1 MQGWDYKKTETM
13 LKTIEPDSSI
23 APFKYFIL
31 KVASLKYL
39 YIALIILC
47 FALAFLYNHFATK
60 VYEASASLSPVE
72 NKTSS
77 ILKSNELFS
86 SLQSLESISNIE
98 NDITNLNSFELVYST
113 VSDMNLEVSY
123 FREFKKVIRQTE
135 EMFGNSPLTVS
146 IDKSHNQPIDA
157 KFHVS
162 ILDDNSYRLSV
173 SGKKVSF
180 YNYVDNQVISED
192 NVVEFDT
199 VCKFN
204 ETISN
209 RLFSFSVGLKKENLP
224 VAPKVKYN
232 YYFVLNHLDF
242 LAKDYLKN
250 LEIEKASPLASI
262 INIKF
267 SESNLDKTITF
278 LNRFLNTYL
287 EQNLEKKN
295 YLARSTV
302 RFIDT
307 QVSEISDSLVQ
318 SESALRNYRS
328 ANQVMDLSF
337 QGQQTF
343 EQMTSIE
350 TERASLQVQER
361 YYNYVLNYFKM
372 NESGSGVV
380 LPSAMNVADPII
392 NQLITTLND
401 LNLQRSSLLAGSN
414 PQKNIFLN
422 QIDAKIAAQKQTI
435 IENFTNNLNTLT
447 LSLKELDYRQ
457 EKLSREISRLPRTEM
472 NMVSMQRKFNLN
484 DAIYTFLL
492 QKRSEAAIALAS
504 NYPDYEIVEPARTIT
519 SKIVAPK
526 KAINYLMALF
536 FGLLI
541 PTLYLMI
548 RDFFDDKIRSIN
560 DAEYMLHRSVMS
572 VIYSNN
578 LKSETVVAEHPK
590 SAISE
595 SFRNLRSSLFLKS
608 DHEKSKVIL
617 ITSSQ
622 PQDGKSFVSLNL
634 SSSIASVGYKTILI
648 DCDLRRPT
656 LHIKLKENNNYG
668 LTNYM
673 IKKASADE
681 IIRGTNI
688 TNLDFISAGPV
699 IPNPSELI
707 ESGVMDNLINDLK
720 TKYDYIVID
729 TTPVG
734 IVADAILMMK
744 YASKVL
750 MVIRNNY
757 TRKDIFA
764 NVLNNLKTNKMNNFD
779 IVYNDLS
786 LHKSSYRHYSNY
798 YIKN

>member
-1 MQGWDYKKTETM
+1 M

-23 APFKYFIL
+23 APLKYFIL

-39 YIALIILC
+39 YMALIILC
-47 FALAFLYNHFATK
+47 LAIAVLYNHFSNE

-77 ILKSNELFS
+77 ILSSNDLFS
-86 SLQSLESISNIE
+86 GMQSLESLNNIE
-98 NDITNLNSFELVYST
+98 NDINNLSSFELVYST
-113 VSDMNLEVSY
+113 VNSMNLEVSY
-123 FREFKKVIRQTE
+123 FTEYKKIFKQTSE
-135 EMFGNSPLTVS
+135 LFGTTPFTVS
-146 IDKSHNQPIDA
+146 IDKSHIQPIDA
-157 KFHVS
+157 KIYVTV
-162 ILDDNSYRLSV
+162 LDESSFRLTGSQ
-173 SGKKVSF
+173 KKVSF
-180 YNYVDNQVISED
+180 YNYVDNQIVSED
-192 NVVEFDT
+192 NVFEIDT
-199 VCKFN
+199 ICKFN
-204 ETISN
+204 EPISN
-209 RLFSFSVGLKKENLP
+209 NALRFSVSLNKEY
-224 VAPKVKYN
+224 PKPKSGSKYQ
-232 YYFVLNHLDF
+232 YYFKFNHLDY
-242 LAKDYLKN
+242 LANGYLKK

-262 INIKF
+262 INVKF

-278 LNRFLNTYL
+278 LNRYLNSFL
-287 EQNLEKKN
+287 EENLAKKN
-295 YLARSTV
+295 NMASKTV
-302 RFIDT
+302 SFIDS
-307 QVSEISDSLVQ
+307 QISDMADSLVR
-318 SESALRNYRS
+318 SESALKNYRS

-337 QGQQTF
+337 QGQRVYD
-343 EQMTSIE
+343 QMTEIDN
-350 TERASLQVQER
+350 ERANLQVQER
-361 YYNYVLNYFKM
+361 YYNYVINYFKL
-372 NESGSGVV
+372 NQDVSG
-380 LPSAMNVADPII
+380 LTPPSAMNVSDPII
-392 NQLITTLND
+392 NQMITNLND
-401 LNLQRSSLLAGSN
+401 LNAQRSALLSGSN
-414 PQKNIFLN
+414 QQKNIFIK
-422 QIDAKIAAQKQTI
+422 QIDSKISFQKKI
-435 IENFTNNLNTLT
+435 ILENFTNNLNTLT
-447 LSLKELDYRQ
+447 LSLNELDYRQ
-457 EKLSREISRLPRTEM
+457 NKLSREASSLPRTEM

-484 DAIYTFLL
+484 DEIYTFLL
-492 QKRSEAAIALAS
+492 QKRSEAQISLAS
-504 NYPDYEIVEPARTIT
+504 TRPDYEIVEPARTIT
-519 SKIVAPK
+519 SRIVAPK
-526 KAINYLMALF
+526 KAINYMMALF
-536 FGLLI
+536 LGLLL

-578 LKSETVVAEHPK
+578 LKSEAVVAEFPK

-608 DHEKSKVIL
+608 DHEKSKVII

-634 SSSIASVGYKTILI
+634 SSSIASVGYKTVLI

-656 LHIKLKENNNYG
+656 LHIKLKEDNTRG
-668 LTNYM
+668 ISNYM
-673 IKKASADE
+673 MKKATSEE
-681 IIRGTNI
+681 IIRNTAI

-699 IPNPSELI
+699 IPNPTELI
-707 ESGVMDNLINDLK
+707 ESGVLDNLISYLK

-764 NVLNNLKTNKMNNFD
+764 NVINNLKSNKLSNYD
-779 IVYNDLS
+779 IVYNDLN

>member
-1 MQGWDYKKTETM
+1 M

-23 APFKYFIL
+23 APLKYFIL
-31 KVASLKYL
+31 KVVSLKYL
-39 YIALIILC
+39 YVAFIVLC
-47 FALAFLYNHFATK
+47 VAIAFLNNYFAQR
-60 VYEASASLSPVE
+60 VYEASASLSPAE
-72 NKTSS
+72 NKTST
-77 ILKSNELFS
+77 ILGSNQMFS
-86 SLQSLESISNIE
+86 GLESLESLSNIE
-98 NDITNLNSFELVYST
+98 NDMTNLSSFALVYST
-113 VSDMNLEVSY
+113 VNSMNLEISY
-123 FREFKKVIRQTE
+123 FRVHKKVFKQTNE
-135 EMFGNSPLTVS
+135 LFNTSPFTVS
-146 IDKSHNQPIDA
+146 IDKSHKQPIG
-157 KFHVS
+157 VNIS
-162 ILDDNSYRLSV
+162 IVILDESTFRLSAKE
-173 SGKKVSF
+173 KKVAF
-180 YNYVDNQVISED
+180 YNYVDNQILSEN
-192 NVVEFDT
+192 NVVDFDT

-204 ETISN
+204 ETITN
-209 RLFSFSVGLKKENLP
+209 KLFSFSVSLNKEFLNLKSP
-224 VAPKVKYN
+224 VKYQ
-232 YYFVLNHLDF
+232 YYFRFNHLDY
-242 LAKDYLKN
+242 LAKDYLGK
-250 LEIEKASPLASI
+250 LRIEKASPLASI
-262 INIKF
+262 INVRF
-267 SESNLDKTITF
+267 SERNLDKTITF
-278 LNRFLNTYL
+278 LNMYLNTFR

-295 YLARSTV
+295 KVARSTV
-302 RFIDT
+302 KFIDD
-307 QVSEISDSLVQ
+307 QISGISDSLVR
-318 SESALRNYRS
+318 SESALKNYRS

-343 EQMTSIE
+343 EQMSQIG

-361 YYNYVLNYFKM
+361 YYNYVINYFKA
-372 NESGSGVV
+372 NENGSGLVP
-380 LPSAMNVADPII
+380 PSAMNVSDPII

-401 LNLQRSSLLAGSN
+401 LNMQRSSLIEGSN
-414 PQKNIFLN
+414 PEKNIFLSKIDN
-422 QIDAKIAAQKQTI
+422 QIRTQKRTI
-435 IENFTNNLNTLT
+435 LENFTGNLNTLK
-447 LSLKELDYRQ
+447 LSLNELDYRQ
-457 EKLSREISRLPRTEM
+457 DKLSKEISKLPRTEM

-492 QKRSEAAIALAS
+492 QKRSEAMIALTS
-504 NYPDYEIVEPARTIT
+504 NYPDYEIVEPARSIT
-519 SKIVAPK
+519 SRVTSPK
-526 KAINYLMALF
+526 RIINYMAAF
-536 FGLLI
+536 FLGLLI
-541 PTLYLMI
+541 PTLYLII

-560 DAEYMLHRSVMS
+560 DAEYMLHRSIMS

-578 LKSETVVAEHPK
+578 LKSETVVAEFPK

-622 PQDGKSFVSLNL
+622 PQDGKSFVSVNL

-656 LHIKLKENNNYG
+656 LHIKLKEDNTKG
-668 LTNYM
+668 LTNFM
-673 IKKASADE
+673 MKKASAEDL
-681 IIRGTNI
+681 IKNTSI

-699 IPNPSELI
+699 IPNPSELL
-707 ESGVMDNLINDLK
+707 ESGVLDNLINYLK

-764 NVLNNLKTNKMNNFD
+764 NVINNLKSNKLNNYD

>member
-1 MQGWDYKKTETM
+1 M
-13 LKTIEPDSSI
+13 LKTIEPESSI
-23 APFKYFIL
+23 APLKYFIL
-31 KVASLKYL
+31 KVASLKYI
-39 YIALIILC
+39 YVALTVLC
-47 FALAFLYNHFATK
+47 LALAFLYNYFSHRE
-60 VYEASASLSPVE
+60 YEAYASLSPVE

-77 ILKSNELFS
+77 MLGSNQMFS
-86 SLQSLESISNIE
+86 GLQSLESLTNIE
-98 NDITNLNSFELVYST
+98 NDVSNLSSFALVYST
-113 VSDMNLEVSY
+113 VNSMKLEISY
-123 FREFKKVIRQTE
+123 FSEHKKVFKQTNE
-135 EMFGNSPLTVS
+135 LFNASPFTVS
-146 IDKSHNQPIDA
+146 IDKSHIQPIGV
-157 KFHVS
+157 KIYIT
-162 ILDDNSYRLSV
+162 ILDESTFRLTASQK
-173 SGKKVSF
+173 GVSF
-180 YNYVDNQVISED
+180 YNYVDNQIVSEK
-192 NVVEFDT
+192 NTVKIDT

-204 ETISN
+204 ETIIS
-209 RLFSFSVGLKKENLP
+209 RIYSLSVALNKEYLNQKSP
-224 VAPKVKYN
+224 IKYQ
-232 YYFVLNHLDF
+232 YFFKFNHLDF
-242 LAKDYLKN
+242 LAKDYLEK
-250 LEIEKASPLASI
+250 LKVEKASPLASI

-267 SESNLDKTITF
+267 SEMNLDKTITF
-278 LNRFLNTYL
+278 LNMYL
-287 EQNLEKKN
+287 DAFREQNLEKKN
-295 YLARSTV
+295 KVARSTV
-302 RFIDT
+302 TFIDS
-307 QVSEISDSLVQ
+307 QISEISDSLVR
-318 SESALRNYRS
+318 SESALKNYRS

-343 EQMTSIE
+343 EQMNQIE
-350 TERASLQVQER
+350 TDRANLQVQER
-361 YYNYVLNYFKM
+361 YYNYVINYFKA
-372 NESGSGVV
+372 NENGSGLVP
-380 LPSAMNVADPII
+380 PSAMNVADPVI

-401 LNLQRSSLLAGSN
+401 LNMQRSSLIEGSN
-414 PQKNIFLN
+414 PQKNIFLS
-422 QIDAKIAAQKQTI
+422 QIDNKIRTQKQMI
-435 IENFTNNLNTLT
+435 LGNFTGNLNTLT
-447 LSLKELDYRQ
+447 LSLNELNYRQ
-457 EKLSREISRLPRTEM
+457 DKLSKEISRLPRTEM

-504 NYPDYEIVEPARTIT
+504 NYPDYEIVEPARAIT
-519 SKIVAPK
+519 SKVTAPK
-526 KAINYLMALF
+526 KMVNYMAAF
-536 FGLLI
+536 FLGLLI
-541 PTLYLMI
+541 PTLYLII

-578 LKSETVVAEHPK
+578 LKSEIVVAEFPK

-622 PQDGKSFVSLNL
+622 PQDGKSFVSVNL

-656 LHIKLKENNNYG
+656 LHIKLKENNTTG
-668 LTNYM
+668 LTNFM
-673 IKKASADE
+673 MKKASPDD
-681 IIRGTNI
+681 IIKNTTI

-699 IPNPSELI
+699 IPNPSELL
-707 ESGVMDNLINDLK
+707 ESGVLDNLVNYLK

-764 NVLNNLKTNKMNNFD
+764 NVINNLKTNKLNNYD